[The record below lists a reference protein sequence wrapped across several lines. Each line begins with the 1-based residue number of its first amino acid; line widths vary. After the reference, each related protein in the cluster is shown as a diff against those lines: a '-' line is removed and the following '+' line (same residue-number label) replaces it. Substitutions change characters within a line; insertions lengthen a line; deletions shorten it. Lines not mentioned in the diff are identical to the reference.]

1 MGNDLF
7 AQFFCGFIVFL
18 GIVLQIGLE
27 NFQIEFLVVI
37 KRPAQGIFTHTAIAE
52 ESEPSPYKRQENDKE
67 RTIEIKRFG
76 LAHQIT
82 RAAPEH
88 IKNVMADNDR
98 NNAEIKINNG
108 KKNSQTR
115 DLDAPEPHRE
125 NKVPAV
131 PISPEER
138 NDQDCRNGIAQY
150 PGQPAEREKA
160 KSDLFKNTGLQA
172 EGDRCQERKVRRR
185 KLSEPGLF
193 YPQSDGTLSP
203 FKGQRLQADQN
214 NADQVSEDNRSKDAP
229 C

>member
-98 NNAEIKINNG
+98 NNA
-108 KKNSQTR
+108 
-115 DLDAPEPHRE
+115 E